1 MAMDLLHG
9 GHHAGPCSE
18 PTMRGQ
24 VPSPQCGAMFRA
36 HNAGPCF
43 QDYPSK
49 ASFGGVLNVLGVVF
63 RGLGTVFEAFA
74 GRCEG
79 I

>member
-1 MAMDLLHG
+1 MRIFTLHLKPDAMVAFLRALHHPKMLILLDT
-9 GHHAGPCSE
+9 SVKS
-18 PTMRGQ
+18 Q
-24 VPSPQCGAMFRA
+24 V
-36 HNAGPCF
+36 F

-49 ASFGGVLNVLGVVF
+49 ANFGSVLNAFGIVF

>member
-1 MAMDLLHG
+1 MRIFTLHLKPDAMVVFLRPVHRPKMWILFDT
-9 GHHAGPCSE
+9 SVKS
-18 PTMRGQ
+18 Q
-24 VPSPQCGAMFRA
+24 V
-36 HNAGPCF
+36 F

-49 ASFGGVLNVLGVVF
+49 ANFGSVLNVFGVVF